1 MALGQLHLSE
11 EIARLVLGLCPAA
24 ADVNYADLAADKL
37 RDQVR
42 IYFFRLIK
50 IHQGIIVK
58 VGGVYL
64 DTNKLGAVEYLC
76 DSIN

>member
-11 EIARLVLGLCPAA
+11 EIARLVLGLCPAT
-24 ADVNYADLAADKL
+24 ADVNYADLAADEL
-37 RDQVR
+37 RDQMR
-42 IYFFRLIK
+42 IYFFHLIK

-58 VGGVYL
+58 VGGVDL
-64 DTNKLGAVEYLC
+64 DTDKLGTVEYLG